1 MNRLILRK
9 LLENK
14 HARIAEAANG
24 KEALDLFAGNP
35 PGTFAAILMDLL
47 MPVMG
52 GIEAVTTL
60 RKLERDDAKT
70 VPVIAISGNVGE
82 EDQAASKAA
91 GMCGHLAKPIETEE
105 LYRLLQ
111 KIVAE
116 K

>member
-1 MNRLILRK
+1 
-9 LLENK
+9 
-14 HARIAEAANG
+14 
-24 KEALDLFAGNP
+24 
-35 PGTFAAILMDLL
+35 MDLL

-52 GIEAVTTL
+52 GLEATHAL